1 MDPTILAWALA
12 LPAGNRWRGLVDAYT
27 SGTLRVTY
35 EGRTVEYRAL
45 ADIAAALAAGHAA
58 EVSTARR
65 PGVTL
70 ASFSREG
77 TR

>member
-12 LPAGNRWRGLVDAYT
+12 LPPGNRWRGLADAYT
-27 SGTLRVTY
+27 SGTLRVTF

-58 EVSTARR
+58 EIGTTRR
-65 PGVTL
+65 PSVTFAGFL
-70 ASFSREG
+70 RSG
-77 TR
+77 

>member
-1 MDPTILAWALA
+1 MEPTILAWALA
-12 LPAGNRWRGLVDAYT
+12 LPPGNRWRGLADAYT
-27 SGTLRVTY
+27 SGTLRVTF

-45 ADIAAALAAGHAA
+45 TDIGVALAAGHAA

-65 PGVTL
+65 PGVTF

>member
-12 LPAGNRWRGLVDAYT
+12 LPPGNRWRGLADAYT
-27 SGTLRVTY
+27 SGTLRVTF

-58 EVSTARR
+58 EIGTARR
-65 PGVTL
+65 QSVTF
-70 ASFSREG
+70 AGFSRSG
-77 TR
+77 